1 MLVNIYFKNMRSSE
15 KLKSSLENKL
25 QKYDKFLDSETKVS
39 ATFKMV
45 KAGVTLDLVIYF
57 NKNLIKA
64 EETGTDGSNAIDLV
78 LDKIDLQLKKYKA
91 KLQLKGTESIRYDA
105 CNQTIDTE
113 SEEEKQI
120 VKVKHFA
127 LKPMSPSEASLQM
140 ELVGHNFFV
149 FLNDE
154 TEDVNVIYRRK
165 DGNYGLIEPEL

>member
-1 MLVNIYFKNMRSSE
+1 MRSSE

-25 QKYDKFLDSETKVS
+25 QKYNKFLDPETKAS

-45 KAGVTLDLVIYF
+45 KSGITLDLVIYY

-64 EETGTDGSNAIDLV
+64 EETGSDGSNAIDLV
-78 LDKIDLQLKKYKA
+78 IDKIDMQLKKYKA
-91 KLQLKGTESIRYDA
+91 KLQIKGTESIRYDQG
-105 CNQTIDTE
+105 NQANDIDID
-113 SEEEKQI
+113 EEKQI

-127 LKPMSPSEASLQM
+127 LKPMSPAEASLQM
-140 ELVGHNFFV
+140 ELIGHTFFV

-154 TEDVNVIYRRK
+154 TENVNIIYKRK

>member
-45 KAGVTLDLVIYF
+45 KIGVTLDLVIYF

-78 LDKIDLQLKKYKA
+78 LDKIDLQLKKYKS
-91 KLQLKGTESIRYDA
+91 KLQIKGTESIRYDSG
-105 CNQTIDTE
+105 NQTIDTDI
-113 SEEEKQI
+113 EEEKQI

>member
-25 QKYDKFLDSETKVS
+25 QKYNKFLDPETKAS

-45 KAGVTLDLVIYF
+45 KGGVTLDLVIYY

-64 EETGTDGSNAIDLV
+64 EETGVDGSNAIDLV
-78 LDKIDLQLKKYKA
+78 IDKIDLQLKKYKS
-91 KLQLKGTESIRYDA
+91 KLQIKGNESIRYD
-105 CNQTIDTE
+105 QGE
-113 SEEEKQI
+113 SGADFENEEEKRI

-127 LKPMSPSEASLQM
+127 LKPMSAEEACLQM

-149 FLNDE
+149 FLNGE
-154 TEDVNVIYRRK
+154 TESINVIYKRK
-165 DGNYGLIEPEL
+165 DGNYGLIEPEM